1 MKKYILTKYSFI
13 IFLFLNTVNAISQN
27 ELFEIHTVKTNLK
40 GICAIDYADFD
51 QDGDIDIGWGSEW
64 TPTSTPTGIHWLENT
79 GEDFSQWISHSIDP
93 DITGVM
99 SIQVVDF
106 NNDSLPDL
114 LASAWGTH
122 NVVWY
127 ENPGGNMESWT
138 KHTLLSNFYFAHD
151 AYADYINDD
160 DLIDVVAVGAYQ
172 GKIKII
178 YNTGTQTAPSF
189 TNYYTLCSGFQGV
202 RTALSFDFNQD
213 GHRDI
218 LAASTDSDSIF
229 WWRNN
234 GTENNWTQFLIDGET
249 PGFHNFSL
257 VDFDFDGDMDFF
269 ATGRNMLALYRNEG
283 GNPITW
289 VREILN
295 DDLEVAS
302 RVLTRDFDLDGDID
316 AFNISK
322 IPGIIHFFENNE
334 GIPVNW
340 TKHTTIDNFAGGWGC
355 QPIDF
360 DGDDDLDIFACAG
373 ADFKLV
379 YLKNTTFEDTT
390 HAPKALFRINHHQG
404 CATTQFEFKD
414 ISIGEIESYEW
425 NFGNDANPATTSEAG
440 PHSVTYTSEGEKII
454 SLFVTGPNGSDTFF
468 DTLQVT
474 SDLGFHII
482 NNGFN
487 IDCRGDSLDLA
498 VFGADSYQWSPE
510 PEYLNSNHSVV
521 RIKSIDNTNF
531 TISGII
537 GVCSSDTTIQITV
550 QKQINDD
557 IEDAIWLFEGENG
570 PYTNGCTTVEEGEP
584 FPPLTDCESQ
594 NSWCD
599 DGGLQNSIW
608 FRFIAPESGALSIS
622 TSGLNNQVAIYE
634 ANSSEDLLNG
644 NYTLLAA
651 NDDNDG
657 VSANIVNLQG
667 LTHNTPYWFQS
678 DGYNGE
684 EGSVTITV
692 TTLLGVDELDNSEN
706 YIVYPNPAA
715 DYITIKNCEN
725 LQKISLYDV
734 LGNIIWTENTS
745 ENQRIKLPKLQ
756 EGVYFIAVSN
766 GDNKFSEFKK
776 LIIE

>member
-1 MKKYILTKYSFI
+1 MFVVK
-13 IFLFLNTVNAISQN
+13 VQSQN
-27 ELFEIHTVKTNLK
+27 QLFEAQTVKTNLK
-40 GICAIDYADFD
+40 GISAIDYADFD

-79 GEDFSQWISHSIDP
+79 GEDFSLWVSHSIDP
-93 DITGVM
+93 AITGVM

-122 NVVWY
+122 DVVWY
-127 ENPGGNMESWT
+127 ENPGGDMESWT

-172 GKIKII
+172 GKIKIL
-178 YNTGTQTAPSF
+178 YNTGTETAPVLTSQ
-189 TNYYTLCSGFQGV
+189 YTLCAGFQGV
-202 RTALSFDFNQD
+202 RTAVSCDFNQD
-213 GHRDI
+213 GHKDI
-218 LAASTDSDSIF
+218 LAASTDSDSVM
-229 WWRNN
+229 WWRND
-234 GTENNWTQFLIDGET
+234 GGERDWTQFIIDGEI

-257 VDFDFDGDMDFF
+257 VDFDYDGDMDFF
-269 ATGRNMLALYRNEG
+269 AVGRNMLALYRNEG
-283 GNPITW
+283 GNPIAW
-289 VREILN
+289 VREVL
-295 DDLEVAS
+295 DDELEIAS
-302 RVLTRDFDLDGDID
+302 RVLARDFDLDGDID

-340 TKHTTIDNFAGGWGC
+340 NKQTVIDNFAGGWGC

-379 YLKNTTFEDTT
+379 YLENKTFEDST

-404 CATTQFEFKD
+404 CTTTQFEFKD
-414 ISIGEIESYEW
+414 ISVGEIESYEW
-425 NFGNDANPATTSEAG
+425 NFGNDANPATANEAG
-440 PHSVTYTSEGEKII
+440 PHTVTYTSEGEKTI
-454 SLFVTGPNGSDTFF
+454 SLTVTGPNGSDTFF
-468 DTLQVT
+468 DTLQIT
-474 SDLGFHII
+474 STFGFHIL

-487 IDCRGDSLDLA
+487 IDCRGDSLDFA
-498 VFGADSYQWSPE
+498 IFGADSYQWSPE
-510 PEYLNSNHSVV
+510 PEYLNPSHSVV
-521 RIKSIDNTNF
+521 RIKSRDNTNF
-531 TISGII
+531 TITGII
-537 GVCSSDTTIQITV
+537 GGCSHDTTIEITV

-570 PYTNGCTTVEEGEP
+570 PYTNECTTVETGEP

-608 FRFIAPESGALSIS
+608 FRFVAPETGAVNIS
-622 TSGLNNQVAIYE
+622 TSGINNQIAVYE
-634 ANSSEDLLNG
+634 AESSDDLLQG

-651 NDDNDG
+651 NDDTES
-657 VSANIVNLQG
+657 VSAEILNLQG
-667 LTHNTPYWFQS
+667 LTPETPYWLQS

-684 EGSVTITV
+684 EGNVTITV
-692 TTLLGVDELDNSEN
+692 TTLLGVDEKHNFEN
-706 YIVYPNPAA
+706 YIIYPNPAT
-715 DYITIKNCEN
+715 DYITLKNCKN
-725 LQKISLYDV
+725 IQKIILFDA
-734 LGNIIWTENTS
+734 LGSVILTIHIA
-745 ENQRIKLPKLQ
+745 ENQRINLPKLQ
-756 EGVYFIAVSN
+756 KGIYFIGISTN
-766 GDNKFSEFKK
+766 ESETNSFKK
-776 LIIE
+776 LVIE